1 MALLLV
7 NEFFT
12 RSACFRAMLID
23 EFQVRLSRVVLVLLL
38 ACLRCGADHH
48 TTLHGAHTTPT
59 QNFLELVVGTKV
71 YKPLPPPSERAV
83 QLRQKGLEFIENW
96 HEQYGHAN
104 KQVILTS
111 MPCAVSCV
119 LCVACVSSDLFWN
132 APNDNSCAWVTTT

>member
-1 MALLLV
+1 
-7 NEFFT
+7 
-12 RSACFRAMLID
+12 
-23 EFQVRLSRVVLVLLL
+23 VVLII
-38 ACLRCGADHH
+38 
-48 TTLHGAHTTPT
+48 TLHAHIT

-111 MPCAVSCV
+111 MLRVVCRV
-119 LCVACVSSDLFWN
+119 LCVACVSSSDRFWN
-132 APNDNSCAWVTTT
+132 APNDDNSCAWVTTT